1 MARGA
6 VVLFEDPSG
15 RALVEKHCR
24 KVGLDVADLERLLEE
39 LIDKDSLARRRGL
52 WRFFDQFFDTIHS
65 AGSSGDVSPQNRVT

>member
-6 VVLFEDPSG
+6 VVLFDDPTG

-24 KVGLDVADLERLLEE
+24 DIGLNVADLERLLEE

-52 WRFFDQFFDTIHS
+52 WRFFDQFFNTIGNE
-65 AGSSGDVSPQNRVT
+65 GSGGDVSPQNRTS